1 MTEFKERICQNPDA
15 DFTSA
20 IQILAAEFRQME
32 KEREI
37 RLIHSLFLNLY
48 ALDAR
53 SLKVDLSKIAF
64 LGGTAKAMPNQ
75 RIAPLRCLY
84 GAIALYIQD
93 GFSGIIEMCEQAEE
107 SSSGLVDILG

>member
-1 MTEFKERICQNPDA
+1 MTEFKEKICQNPDA
-15 DFTSA
+15 DFISA
-20 IQILAAEFRQME
+20 IQMLASEFRQME

-53 SLKVDLSKIAF
+53 SLKIDLSKIAF
-64 LGGTAKAMPNQ
+64 LGAAKATSNQ
-75 RIAPLRCLY
+75 RITLLRCLY

-93 GFSGIIEMCEQAEE
+93 GFSEIIEMCEQTEE